1 MMTLQMLR
9 KSRIAALAH
18 ALWRRARAEPGTP
31 RGSGRLGQWFSEE
44 AGEVAPAS
52 YFFAFLLALIFI
64 FFAIDLGLRKGA
76 RVAVEYGAYCAAR
89 AAATQLPSSEAEK
102 NEAGACLD
110 QTELDA
116 IEHAASACV
125 ASVASKRGVF
135 LSLELPGAISR
146 LIKNT
151 RKEHKIKVRLLD
163 ENKREKRCFGHNEVV
178 TAELHY
184 LHTLSFPLSPLS
196 LAAPDGLEMVAR
208 ASHMVHT
215 IK

>member
-1 MMTLQMLR
+1 MMTVEMQQE
-9 KSRIAALAH
+9 SWSAALAR
-18 ALWRRARAEPGTP
+18 ALRHRIGNRAP
-31 RGSGRLGQWFSEE
+31 RGTGPGRLRQWLAEE
-44 AGEVAPAS
+44 RGEVAPAS

-76 RVAVEYGAYCAAR
+76 RLAVEYGAYCAAR
-89 AAATQLPSSEAEK
+89 AAATQLPSSEAEA
-102 NEAGACLD
+102 NQAGACLD
-110 QTELDA
+110 QVELDA
-116 IEHAASACV
+116 IEHAAAACV
-125 ASVASKRGVF
+125 ASVASKRGVL
-135 LSLELPGAISR
+135 LSLEIPGTITR

-151 RKEHKIKVRLLD
+151 RREHKIKVRLLD

-184 LHTLSFPLSPLS
+184 LHKLSFPLSPLS
-196 LAAPDGLEMVAR
+196 LAEPGGLEVVAR